1 MAYDAGIMAR
11 PAPALNGVTISPAIL
26 GCGAF
31 GGIGGVRE
39 LIGQGLDRDAVF
51 AAMDETAF
59 APA

>member
-1 MAYDAGIMAR
+1 MAR